1 MKHTIIEKAAL
12 KAKSEETGI
21 PFSNLLAG
29 YVLEELMYLIV
40 GSGYELAHNSV
51 QRKQTDRYL
60 SMLDSY
66 YTFIAEFP
74 ESTHRKEV
82 DRMAK
87 EAKDYLAKNQKNDT
101 QDGN

>member
-1 MKHTIIEKAAL
+1 MR
-12 KAKSEETGI
+12 
-21 PFSNLLAG
+21 SNNSRTAT
-29 YVLEELMYLIV
+29 
-40 GSGYELAHNSV
+40 HNSV

-87 EAKDYLAKNQKNDT
+87 HARDYLDRNKKDEDKDNNI
-101 QDGN
+101 